1 MDMFMDLTMKLVISF
16 FGLWAIAFITGRKT
30 LSQLTPLDFLSSLVL
45 SEIVGNTLYDDQVKV
60 SHLLFAL
67 AVWTALSYLFEKAT
81 TRFVKF
87 GYVAEGRVALLIDN
101 GEVNQSL
108 IKKYDIEYKQL
119 LSMLRKQNVFSLQ
132 EVKHAV
138 LEIDG
143 SLSVLRKPEY
153 EPPTVQDMGLE
164 TQSDSF
170 SITVIDKGELL
181 KMSMRGKEIDTEK
194 VMMEMQKQGYHNI
207 KDIAYAEYREDGT
220 LYIIP
225 RKKKNKRMINRH
237 VT

>member
-1 MDMFMDLTMKLVISF
+1 M
-16 FGLWAIAFITGRKT
+16 
-30 LSQLTPLDFLSSLVL
+30 
-45 SEIVGNTLYDDQVKV
+45 
-60 SHLLFAL
+60 
-67 AVWTALSYLFEKAT
+67 

-108 IKKYDIEYKQL
+108 LKKYDIEYKQL
-119 LSMLRKQNVFSLQ
+119 LSMLRKQSVFSLQ

-153 EPPTVQDMGLE
+153 EPPSAQDLGLE
-164 TQSDSF
+164 TPSDNF
-170 SITVIDKGELL
+170 AITVIDKGELL
-181 KMSMRGKEIDTEK
+181 KMSMKGKEMDTDK
-194 VMMEMQKQGYHNI
+194 VRIEMQKQGYDNI
-207 KDIAYAEYREDGT
+207 KDIAYAEYGEDGT

-225 RKKKNKRMINRH
+225 RKRKKNRTIIRNM
-237 VT
+237 T

>member
-1 MDMFMDLTMKLVISF
+1 MLLELSIKLVISF
-16 FGLWAIAFITGRKT
+16 FGLWVITFVTGRKT

-45 SEIVGNTLYDDQVKV
+45 SEIVGNTLYDDQVKI

-67 AVWTALSYLFEKAT
+67 AVWAILSYLFEKAT

-87 GYVAEGRVALLIDN
+87 GYAAEGRAVLLIDN
-101 GEVNQSL
+101 GEVNQGL
-108 IKKYDIEYKQL
+108 LKKYDIEYKQL

-153 EPPTVQDMGLE
+153 EPPTAQDLGL
-164 TQSDSF
+164 QDISNSLA
-170 SITVIDKGELL
+170 ITVIDKGELL
-181 KMSMRGKEIDTEK
+181 TMSMRGKKMDPEK
-194 VMMEMQKQGYHNI
+194 VKLDMQRQGYDNI
-207 KDIAYAEYREDGT
+207 KDIAYAEYGEDGT

-225 RKKKNKRMINRH
+225 RETK
-237 VT
+237 

>member
-1 MDMFMDLTMKLVISF
+1 MFMDLTIKLVISF
-16 FGLWAIAFITGRKT
+16 FGLWAITFITGRKT

-60 SHLLFAL
+60 THLIFTL
-67 AVWTALSYLFEKAT
+67 AVWTALAYLFEKAT

-101 GEVNQSL
+101 GIVNQSL
-108 IKKYDIEYKQL
+108 MKKYDIEFKQL

-153 EPPTVQDMGLE
+153 EPPTAQDLGLE
-164 TQSDSF
+164 THSESF
-170 SITVIDKGELL
+170 AITVIDKGELL
-181 KMSMRGKEIDTEK
+181 KMSMRGKQIDMDKVKMEI
-194 VMMEMQKQGYHNI
+194 QKQGYDHI
-207 KDIAYAEYREDGT
+207 KDIAYAEYSEDGT

-225 RKKKNKRMINRH
+225 RK
-237 VT
+237 

>member
-1 MDMFMDLTMKLVISF
+1 MFMELSIKLVISF
-16 FGLWAIAFITGRKT
+16 FGLWVITFVTGRKT

-45 SEIVGNTLYDDQVKV
+45 SEIVGNTLYDDQVKI

-67 AVWTALSYLFEKAT
+67 AVWTILSYLFEKAT

-87 GYVAEGRVALLIDN
+87 GYAAEGRAVLLIDN

-108 IKKYDIEYKQL
+108 LKKYDIEYKQL

-153 EPPTVQDMGLE
+153 EPPTAQDLGL
-164 TQSDSF
+164 QDISNSLA
-170 SITVIDKGELL
+170 ITVIDKGELL
-181 KMSMRGKEIDTEK
+181 TMSLRGKKMDPEK
-194 VMMEMQKQGYHNI
+194 VKLDMQRQGYDNI
-207 KDIAYAEYREDGT
+207 KDIAYAEYGEDGT

-225 RKKKNKRMINRH
+225 RETK
-237 VT
+237 

>member
-1 MDMFMDLTMKLVISF
+1 MFMELTIKLVISF
-16 FGLWAIAFITGRKT
+16 FGLWAITFITSRKT
-30 LSQLTPLDFLSSLVL
+30 LSQLTPLDFLTSLVL

-60 SHLLFAL
+60 THLLFAL
-67 AVWTALSYLFEKAT
+67 AVWTALAYLFEKAT

-101 GEVNQSL
+101 GVVNQSL
-108 IKKYDIEYKQL
+108 MKKYDIEFKQL

-143 SLSVLRKPEY
+143 TLSVLRKPEY
-153 EPPTVQDMGLE
+153 EPPTAQDMGLE
-164 TQSDSF
+164 TQSDNF
-170 SITVIDKGELL
+170 AITVIDKGELL
-181 KMSMRGKEIDTEK
+181 KMSMRGSHIDLDQ
-194 VMMEMQKQGYHNI
+194 VRLEMQKQGYDNM
-207 KDIAYAEYREDGT
+207 KDIAYAEYGEDGS

-225 RKKKNKRMINRH
+225 RK
-237 VT
+237 

>member
-1 MDMFMDLTMKLVISF
+1 MLLELSIKLVISF
-16 FGLWAIAFITGRKT
+16 FGLWVITFVTGRKT

-45 SEIVGNTLYDDQVKV
+45 SEIVGNTLYDDQVNV

-67 AVWTALSYLFEKAT
+67 AVWTILSYLFEKAT

-87 GYVAEGRVALLIDN
+87 GYAAEGRAVLLIDN

-108 IKKYDIEYKQL
+108 LKKYDIEYKQL

-153 EPPTVQDMGLE
+153 EPPTAQDLGLE
-164 TQSDSF
+164 DISNSLA
-170 SITVIDKGELL
+170 ITVIDKGELL
-181 KMSMRGKEIDTEK
+181 TMSMRGKKMDPEK
-194 VMMEMQKQGYHNI
+194 VKLDMQRQGYDNI
-207 KDIAYAEYREDGT
+207 KDIAYAEYGEDGT

-225 RKKKNKRMINRH
+225 RNKK
-237 VT
+237 

>member
-1 MDMFMDLTMKLVISF
+1 MFMELSIKLVISF

-67 AVWTALSYLFEKAT
+67 ALWTALAYLFEKAT

-87 GYVAEGRVALLIDN
+87 GYVAEGRVVLLIDN
-101 GEVNQSL
+101 GEVNQGL
-108 IKKYDIEYKQL
+108 LKKYDIEFKQL
-119 LSMLRKQNVFSLQ
+119 LSMLRKQNVFSIQ
-132 EVKHAV
+132 EVKYAI
-138 LEIDG
+138 LETDG

-153 EPPTVQDMGLE
+153 EPPTAQDLGMK
-164 TQSDSF
+164 TSPDRF
-170 SITVIDKGELL
+170 AVTVIDKGELL
-181 KMSMRGKEIDTEK
+181 KKSMKGKHIDMDMVLIEI
-194 VMMEMQKQGYHNI
+194 QKQGYDNI
-207 KDIAYAEYREDGT
+207 KDIAYAEYGDDGT

-225 RKKKNKRMINRH
+225 LNPL
-237 VT
+237 

>member
-1 MDMFMDLTMKLVISF
+1 MFMDLTIKLVISF
-16 FGLWAIAFITGRKT
+16 FGLWAITFITGRKT
-30 LSQLTPLDFLSSLVL
+30 LSQLTPLDFLTSLVL

-60 SHLLFAL
+60 THLIFAL
-67 AVWTALSYLFEKAT
+67 AVWTALAYLFEKAT

-101 GEVNQSL
+101 GIVNQSL
-108 IKKYDIEYKQL
+108 MKKYDIEFKQL

-153 EPPTVQDMGLE
+153 EPPTAQDLGLE
-164 TQSDSF
+164 TQSDNF
-170 SITVIDKGELL
+170 AITVIDKGELL
-181 KMSMRGKEIDTEK
+181 KKSMRGSRIDMDK
-194 VMMEMQKQGYHNI
+194 VRKEMQKQGYDNI
-207 KDIAYAEYREDGT
+207 KDIAYAEYCEDGS

-225 RKKKNKRMINRH
+225 RK
-237 VT
+237 

>member
-1 MDMFMDLTMKLVISF
+1 MLLELSIKLVISF
-16 FGLWAIAFITGRKT
+16 FGLWVITFVTGRKT

-45 SEIVGNTLYDDQVKV
+45 SEIVGNTLYDDQVKI

-67 AVWTALSYLFEKAT
+67 AVWTILSYLFEKAT

-87 GYVAEGRVALLIDN
+87 GYAAEGRAVLLIDN

-108 IKKYDIEYKQL
+108 LKKYDIEYKQL

-153 EPPTVQDMGLE
+153 EPPTAQDLGL
-164 TQSDSF
+164 QDISNSLA
-170 SITVIDKGELL
+170 ITVIDKGELL
-181 KMSMRGKEIDTEK
+181 TMSMRGKKMDPEK
-194 VMMEMQKQGYHNI
+194 VKSDMQRQGYDNI
-207 KDIAYAEYREDGT
+207 KDIAYAEYGEDGT

-225 RKKKNKRMINRH
+225 RETK
-237 VT
+237 

>member
-1 MDMFMDLTMKLVISF
+1 MLLELSIKLVISF
-16 FGLWAIAFITGRKT
+16 FGLWVITFVTGRKT

-45 SEIVGNTLYDDQVKV
+45 SEIVGNTLYDDQVKI

-67 AVWTALSYLFEKAT
+67 AVWTVLSYLFEKAT

-87 GYVAEGRVALLIDN
+87 GYAAEGRAVLLIDN
-101 GEVNQSL
+101 GEVNQGL
-108 IKKYDIEYKQL
+108 LKKYDIEYKQL

-153 EPPTVQDMGLE
+153 EPPTAQDLGL
-164 TQSDSF
+164 QDISNSLA
-170 SITVIDKGELL
+170 ITVIDKGELL
-181 KMSMRGKEIDTEK
+181 TMSLRGKKMDPEK
-194 VMMEMQKQGYHNI
+194 VKSDMQRQGYDNI
-207 KDIAYAEYREDGT
+207 KDIAYAEYGEDGT

-225 RKKKNKRMINRH
+225 RETK
-237 VT
+237 

>member
-1 MDMFMDLTMKLVISF
+1 MLLELSIKLVISF
-16 FGLWAIAFITGRKT
+16 FGLWVITFVTGRKT

-45 SEIVGNTLYDDQVKV
+45 SEIVGNTLYDDQVNV

-67 AVWTALSYLFEKAT
+67 AVWTILSYLFEKAT

-87 GYVAEGRVALLIDN
+87 GYAAEGRAVLLIDN

-108 IKKYDIEYKQL
+108 LKKYDIEYKQL

-153 EPPTVQDMGLE
+153 EPPTAQDLGLRDP
-164 TQSDSF
+164 SNSLA
-170 SITVIDKGELL
+170 ITVIDKGELL
-181 KMSMRGKEIDTEK
+181 TMSMRGKKVDPEK
-194 VMMEMQKQGYHNI
+194 VKSDMQRQGYDNI
-207 KDIAYAEYREDGT
+207 KDIAYAEYGEDGT

-225 RKKKNKRMINRH
+225 RETK
-237 VT
+237 

>member
-1 MDMFMDLTMKLVISF
+1 MLLELSIKLVISF
-16 FGLWAIAFITGRKT
+16 FGLWVITFVTGRKT

-45 SEIVGNTLYDDQVKV
+45 SEIVGNTLYDDQVNV

-67 AVWTALSYLFEKAT
+67 AVWTILSYLFEKAT

-87 GYVAEGRVALLIDN
+87 GYAAEGRAVLLIDN

-108 IKKYDIEYKQL
+108 LKKYDIEYKQL

-153 EPPTVQDMGLE
+153 EPPTAQDLGL
-164 TQSDSF
+164 QDISNSLA
-170 SITVIDKGELL
+170 ITVIDKGELL
-181 KMSMRGKEIDTEK
+181 TMSLRGKKMDPEK
-194 VMMEMQKQGYHNI
+194 VKLDMQRQGYDNI
-207 KDIAYAEYREDGT
+207 KDIAYAEYGEDGT

-225 RKKKNKRMINRH
+225 RETK
-237 VT
+237 

>member
-1 MDMFMDLTMKLVISF
+1 MFMELTIKLVISF
-16 FGLWAIAFITGRKT
+16 FGLWAITFITGRKT

-45 SEIVGNTLYDDQVKV
+45 SEIVGNTLYDDQVNI
-60 SHLLFAL
+60 SQLIYAL
-67 AVWTALSYLFEKAT
+67 AVWSALSYLFEKVT

-87 GYVAEGRVALLIDN
+87 GYAAEGRVALLIDN
-101 GEVNQSL
+101 GEVNQKL
-108 IKKYDIEYKQL
+108 LKKYDIEFKQL

-153 EPPTVQDMGLE
+153 EPPSAQDLGLE
-164 TQSDSF
+164 THSDSF
-170 SITVIDKGELL
+170 AITVIDKGELL
-181 KMSMRGKEIDTEK
+181 KMSMKGKEIDTNRIR
-194 VMMEMQKQGYHNI
+194 VEMQKQGYDNI
-207 KDIAYAEYREDGT
+207 KDIAYAEYGEDGT

-225 RKKKNKRMINRH
+225 RTRKKNRTIIRNM
-237 VT
+237 T